1 MAASTRLSEKSQKSL
16 VSLCRYALEENRKR
30 NDFIDK
36 MVFIDMAYARFKQQ
50 EDDTTSGVDVRVG
63 DVPCGTLK
71 DITAPIVVSQVDSF
85 VAYLADI
92 YCSGYPMFPIAS
104 SPKQRKEAQTLQSII
119 DTHAVLGGYP
129 RQLLKF
135 FRNCVKYNRGAIA
148 VDWEPIER
156 YSVLD
161 DIMKPLDKSQVKKT
175 IEHYTSIRSLDSYN
189 TVLDP
194 RVEEMADIP
203 HDGEF
208 AGDVRLFSRIKLIR
222 TLQYLA
228 TTEYGYNTTQA
239 VHSTIGG
246 ASNNPMPSFSGL
258 YYREKPQISD
268 IISNRSF
275 RDYYDFDWSRW
286 MESKEQRSGRPVRGM
301 YEIATLYFR
310 LIPEEHGIYSQ
321 NKDAPAIYKLMVV
334 NNDKLICAKRI
345 ISAYDTLPV
354 LVGQPFEDGFAEQTQ
369 STAEMQVPYQDAVS
383 KLINIRFHSAR
394 RAVADR
400 GVYDPKMI
408 DPSDINS
415 PHPAAKIP
423 IKPNSKLGGKGLQ
436 DAYYPIP
443 YSEQGVQGVIQDAQ
457 LVIGMSGQQSGLN
470 RPQQGEFQKGNKSV
484 QEWQDTMA
492 GSDNRLRLSPMTLEY
507 QVFCILKDQIKLNI
521 FQYGPTGIFHD
532 MKTGEPIEVT
542 ETEITALRK
551 TVLYFKVADGYLPIS
566 KLAATNIIEKGL
578 ILIGNSPILQAAYGP
593 SLPPMFAHLMQL
605 QGVQGLEEYTPTPEQ
620 AQSNIA
626 AAQQAEGGTSGTVP
640 AA

>member
-16 VSLCRYALEENRKR
+16 VSLVRYALEENRKR

-36 MVFIDMAYARFKQQ
+36 MVFIDAAYARYKQI
-50 EDDTTSGVDVRVG
+50 EDSTESGVDTRVG
-63 DVPCGTLK
+63 TIPCGTLK

-92 YCSGYPMFPIAS
+92 YCSGYPMFPVAS
-104 SPKQRKEAQTLQSII
+104 SPKQAKQATVLQSII

-135 FRNCVKYNRGAIA
+135 FRNCVKYNRGALE
-148 VDWEPIER
+148 VDWCPIER

-161 DIMKPLDKSQVKKT
+161 DLMKPLDKSQVKRT
-175 IEHYTSIRSLDSYN
+175 TEHYTRVRNLDGYN
-189 TVLDP
+189 LVLDP
-194 RVEEMADIP
+194 RCEEMADIP
-203 HDGEF
+203 VDGEF
-208 AGDVRLFSRIKLIR
+208 AGYVELFGRIKLIR
-222 TLQYLA
+222 LLQYLA
-228 TTEYGYNTTQA
+228 TTDYGYNTTQA

-246 ASNNPMPSFSGL
+246 ASSNPMPSFSGL
-258 YYREKPQISD
+258 YYREKPTISEV
-268 IISNRSF
+268 ITNRSF

-286 MESKEQRSGRPVRGM
+286 MESKDQRSGRPVRGM

-321 NKDAPAIYKLMVV
+321 NKDVPQIYKLIVV

-345 ISAYDTLPV
+345 ISAYDTLPI
-354 LVGQPFEDGFAEQTQ
+354 LVGQPFEDGFSEQTQ
-369 STAEMQVPYQDAVS
+369 STAEMQIPYQDAVS

-400 GVYDPKMI
+400 GIYDPKMI
-408 DPSDINS
+408 DPTDVNS

-436 DAYYPIP
+436 DAYFPIP
-443 YSEQGVQGVIQDAQ
+443 YDRNGTDGVIQDAQ
-457 LVIGMSGQQSGLN
+457 IVIGMSGQQSGLN
-470 RPQQGEFQKGNKSV
+470 KPQTGEFQKGNKSV

-492 GSDNRLRLSPMTLEY
+492 GSDNRLRLNPMSLEY
-507 QVFCILKDQIKLNI
+507 QVFMPLKEQLKLNI
-521 FQYGPTGIFHD
+521 YQYGPTGIFQD
-532 MKTGEPIEVT
+532 MKSGESIEIK
-542 ETEITALRK
+542 EAEITELRK

-578 ILIGNSPILQAAYGP
+578 VLIGNSPILQAAYGP

-620 AQSNIA
+620 AQANIA
-626 AAQQAEGGTSGTVP
+626 AAAQQEQGDTGGTP
-640 AA
+640 A